1 MEETKNI
8 KSRVMWREQKKRKEK
23 QIEQKRKKER
33 NQENRINEN

>member
-8 KSRVMWREQKKRKEK
+8 KSRVMWREQKKRTEK
-23 QIEQKRKKER
+23 QIEQKRKKEK